1 MSGFNILLTYQ
12 PLDRTDGGQQH
23 DLAIA
28 YLTALPSTGTTEL
41 AWEPLGPLSTS

>member
-1 MSGFNILLTYQ
+1 MSGFNILLTCQ
-12 PLDRTDGGQQH
+12 PLTNADGGQH

-28 YLTALPSTGTTEL
+28 YLAALPSTGTTEL